1 VKNDRMKTIT
11 ARYASVYT
19 SVHPVVGH
27 CTQSTTVP
35 GSVPLC
41 AIEQDLARSARMA
54 LGGAEVRRVGIVVT
68 TDMKRIDGCPR

>member
-1 VKNDRMKTIT
+1 MKNDRMKTIT

-27 CTQSTTVP
+27 CTQSVTVLE
-35 GSVPLC
+35 SVSLC
-41 AIEQDLARSARMA
+41 VVEQEMDRSARMA